1 MAIRVKFDNTNNVI
15 WPTFVLATRN
25 GTKLGVVNTTNES
38 LTDNFNSKFELRFDA
53 HKVDNDNENHIWDK
67 LQNFKL
73 LWCKEWDVWF
83 EIYVEIEESD
93 ELVKSVECVSL
104 GEAELSQILL
114 HDIEI
119 NTEDDIARDD
129 YVPTTLYNDS
139 NPKASLLDRIMEK
152 APHYSVHHVDTSIAN
167 IQRTFSFDNTSIYD
181 AFQDIAEEIGCIF
194 IIDSGTDDNG
204 NIKRQINV
212 YDLESYCY
220 DCGHRGDFRDVC
232 PDCDSTNVQNGYGED
247 TTVFVSV
254 DNLAESITYTT
265 DTDSVKNCFKLE
277 AGDDLMTA
285 TVINCNP
292 NGSRYL
298 WYISDEVKEDM
309 SDELV
314 AKLNEYDQEYEFF
327 QNEYSMTIPSGLAT
341 QYNNIITKYSSYDS
355 TLTNITNPIVGYSN
369 LMNTY
374 YDTIELYLLLHDT
387 LMPSVETSPT
397 TAESEAAKLTAAA
410 LSPVAV
416 QNINS
421 ISVATAS
428 SAVLS
433 MAKVL
438 VNPNYQVKVGA
449 SSLNNKVWTG
459 DFTITNYSDSEDTA
473 TSATVSI
480 TINGDYET
488 FIRQKIEKSLNT
500 SSNELA
506 VDATSLF
513 KLNLADFTVAI
524 KQFCLVSLNAFS
536 DACQSCME
544 LLIEQGVANDETW
557 ANKNPNM
564 YEEVYL
570 PYYDKMSA
578 LQNEIKLRENE
589 INVITGTTD
598 INGGVLTDGI
608 QTILEKHRANVH
620 SALDFEAFLG
630 TDLWLEFTAYRRE
643 DVYENS
649 NYISDGL
656 NNAELFKRAN
666 EFIEAASK
674 EVYKS
679 ATLQHSISASLKD
692 LLVMEEFAPIT
703 DKFAVGNWIRVKV
716 NDEVFRLRL
725 ISYTLDFAKL
735 EDLSIEFSDV
745 KKYHDGVTDG
755 ESVLAQAASMA
766 SSYDAVTRQADKGS
780 RANRQLTGWVNDG
793 LALTKMKIVDSADN
807 QNLTWDDHGLLCRE
821 YLPIT
826 DDYSD
831 KQLKII
837 NRGLYVT
844 DDGWR
849 TSKAGIGD
857 FTYYNPET
865 GLYEEAYGVIADTIV
880 GNIIL
885 GDNIGIYN
893 ESGSFKVNENG
904 LTLTSSA
911 TADNEHLLTIQ
922 KENGDGSYTKYVYID
937 QDGNVV
943 LNAQSVRISSTQTV
957 TSYVEETA
965 ESIASSTASNTLQT
979 WVNGDF
985 ADTIHELQD
994 GIVDAKIETF
1004 YQTTDP
1010 SAAWTTTGLKNSHA
1024 GDIWYNSSSSVQK
1037 YYRWNGTAWEEMRA
1051 MPPQAVI
1058 DTVDGKAT
1066 IYTGTTTPTG
1076 MSEGDLWFQGTNQPI
1091 LTYVND
1097 EWVEYNKYS
1106 AAIQGV
1112 QNYINSIGEQ
1122 VDGMAEIHYGT
1133 VTPTLNNSPASSWS
1147 DTATKDL
1154 HVDDLYY
1161 NTTDGYCYR
1170 FKKSGNTYSWE
1181 RIKDSDITAAASAAS
1196 DANDL
1201 ADQKRR
1207 VFVSTPTPPYDRGD
1221 LWVEGENGDIWR
1233 CATPK
1238 TTGQSYAKSDWVKA
1252 SKYTDD
1258 SAATNAY
1265 NYASDVMEYA
1275 QGLGGLIDDMVEIHY
1290 GTAVPTL
1297 SNSPASSW
1305 SDTTTK
1311 NAHLDDLYYDTTTGY
1326 CYRFTKSGSTYS
1338 WSRLKDKD
1346 ITEAASL
1353 AGQKRRVFVGTS
1365 TPTPPYDVG
1374 DLWAQ
1379 GPTGEI
1385 LKCKKARTSGSYVE
1399 SDWEKASKYT
1409 DDSALNDWIQNDFAT
1424 TIETLEEGIVDAKV
1438 DTWYQA
1444 SDPST
1449 SWNTDALKSQH
1460 AGDIWYNS
1468 SSTVQKYYRWNGT
1481 AWEEMRAT
1489 PPKAVMDTVDGKA
1502 SIFTGTN
1509 PAPTGMQ
1516 EGDLW
1521 FKGANEPILT
1531 YVGGQWIEY
1540 NKYSTAIN
1548 GVKSY
1553 AETLGAQID
1562 GIAEIHYGTI
1572 TPALNT
1578 APANSWSDTATK
1590 DLHVDDLY
1598 YNTTNGFC
1606 YRFTKNGS
1614 TYSWERIK
1622 DSDITAAA
1630 SAASD
1635 ANDLADQKRR
1645 VFVSQPTPP
1654 YDIGDLWVEGS
1665 TGDIWRCANSKS
1677 LGQSYAKSDWIKA
1690 SKYTDDSAATAAM
1703 TYAEDVMDYAEG
1715 LGGLID
1721 EMVEIH
1727 YGTAAPTLSNAPA
1740 NTWSDTATKD
1750 SHLDDLYYDTATGYC
1765 YRFTKSGSTY
1775 SWTRLKDKDIT
1786 AASNLAGQK
1795 RRVFV
1800 GTSNPTPPYD
1810 IGDLWAQGSTGDI
1823 MKCKTA
1829 RASGSYNASDW
1840 EKASKYTDDSNLN
1853 AFINGDFAT
1862 TVQSLQ
1868 NGITDAKVETWYQ
1881 TSDPSTSW
1889 NTATLKAQHTGDIW
1903 YNSTSSVQKYYRWS
1917 GSAWQEMTASPPDAV
1932 MNSIGGKATIF
1943 TGTNPAPSGMHEGDL
1958 WFKGQGEPILTY
1970 VNNQWVEYNKY
1981 TAAINGV
1988 KDYAE
1993 ALGGQID
2000 GMAEIHYGTVAP
2012 TLSNSPAS
2020 SWSDTATKDLHVD
2033 DLYYD
2038 TASGYCYRFTKSG
2051 STYSWVRIKDSD
2063 ITAAAST
2070 ASAANTLAGQKRRVF
2085 VSTPYTPYD
2094 IGDLWVQGSTGDIM
2108 KCKKARAS
2116 GSYTASDWEKA
2127 SKYTDDS
2134 TLTTWISGDFAAT
2147 VESLQNGI
2155 TDAKI
2160 ETWYQDSDP
2169 STAWTT
2175 TALKNQH
2182 TGDIWYNSKSTEQ
2195 RYYRWNGTAW
2205 EEMRATP
2212 PKAVMDEVDGKATIF
2227 TGTDTPSNPNENDLW
2242 FKGQDEPILTY
2253 INGQW
2258 VEYNKYTDD
2267 SAVNNL
2273 EIGGRNLL
2281 RNTKDFAEATYT
2293 STCTFARD
2301 AEGVTVIT
2309 FPAYTGSVGWK
2320 GCTFHPNIPYTLIRN
2335 KTVTLSFW
2343 YRSDSW
2349 TLASGGHDY
2358 PLPSFEILANAT
2370 DNPSGTKR
2378 LKYRTIYDSTVPA
2391 PTTEW
2396 QRFVQSYNITDSF
2409 FTAGSGTVTED
2420 RYFTIQMFQHNL
2432 SHLQYKKIQLE
2443 IGNKV
2448 TDWTP
2453 APEDVESSIQE
2464 YVTDLRG
2471 QIDGKAETWYQ
2482 ETDPSMIQSGDE
2494 WVDNWS
2500 ASEKE
2505 QHIGDL
2511 WYRTTDSTTWYYDG
2525 TEWIQQGVPQNVFN
2539 AIDGKSQ
2546 IFVSQP
2552 ETPYKEGDLWI
2563 EGADGDILVC
2573 INSRESGNF
2582 VETDWGKASKYND
2595 VGTGRNL
2602 IHNTN
2607 IIDLTSNS
2615 TRPNINGTEES
2626 HAFGLSAGN
2635 ITVAEHGLRHTV
2647 TSATRPGINFGTR
2660 TTANMGM
2667 YRLEAG
2673 KTYTWSFD
2681 WAAKVL
2687 SGSPSSSS
2695 NYYMRA
2701 WCVYTTDGATN
2712 STDIYQDVYIFSKD
2726 STDDRGAPVN
2736 DRCEFTFTIPKD
2748 ATGIW
2753 LQFSCNSTVDGN
2765 YATGDY
2771 VEISN
2776 IKLEEGTVA
2785 TAWTPAVEDILK
2797 RFDSVENSIDETNA
2811 AITGFKSE
2819 VETWMDFRD
2828 GELIIGKKFEREVDE
2843 GTEEVKFATVIDAE
2857 KLAFKQNDEE
2867 VAYISSNKLYITN
2880 AEITTN
2886 LIIGKYLFRPH
2897 DNEDGGMS
2905 LVWNA

>member
-119 NTEDDIARDD
+119 NTEDDIARDN

-139 NPKASLLDRIMEK
+139 DPKASLLDRIMEK
-152 APHYSVHHVDTSIAN
+152 APHYSVHHVDTSIAS

-204 NIKRQINV
+204 NIKRQIDV

-327 QNEYSMTIPSGLAT
+327 QNEYSMTIPSDLAT

-438 VNPNYQVKVGA
+438 VNPNYQIKVGA
-449 SSLNNKVWTG
+449 SSLSNKVWTG

-780 RANRQLTGWVNDG
+780 KANRQLTGWVNDG

-994 GIVDAKIETF
+994 GIVDAKIETY
-1004 YQTTDP
+1004 YQATDP
-1010 SAAWTTTGLKNSHA
+1010 STAWTTADLKNSHA
-1024 GDIWYNSSSSVQK
+1024 GDIWYNSSSSEQK

-1051 MPPQAVI
+1051 MPPQAVM

-1297 SNSPASSW
+1297 SNAPANSW
-1305 SDTTTK
+1305 SDTTAK

-1326 CYRFTKSGSTYS
+1326 CYRFTKSGSTFS

-1346 ITEAASL
+1346 ITDAASL

-1385 LKCKKARTSGSYVE
+1385 LKCKNARTSGSYVE

-1424 TIETLEEGIVDAKV
+1424 AIETLEEGIVDAKV

-1562 GIAEIHYGTI
+1562 GMAEIHYGTI

-1677 LGQSYAKSDWIKA
+1677 LGQSYAKSDWVKA

-1810 IGDLWAQGSTGDI
+1810 VGDLWAQGSTGDI
-1823 MKCKTA
+1823 MRCKTA

-1840 EKASKYTDDSNLN
+1840 EKASKYTDDSTAL
-1853 AFINGDFAT
+1853 
-1862 TVQSLQ
+1862 TV
-1868 NGITDAKVETWYQ
+1868 
-1881 TSDPSTSW
+1881 
-1889 NTATLKAQHTGDIW
+1889 KA
-1903 YNSTSSVQKYYRWS
+1903 
-1917 GSAWQEMTASPPDAV
+1917 
-1932 MNSIGGKATIF
+1932 
-1943 TGTNPAPSGMHEGDL
+1943 
-1958 WFKGQGEPILTY
+1958 
-1970 VNNQWVEYNKY
+1970 
-1981 TAAINGV
+1981 
-1988 KDYAE
+1988 YAE
-1993 ALGGQID
+1993 SLSSQID
-2000 GMAEIHYGTVAP
+2000 EIAEIHYGTVAP
-2012 TLSNSPAS
+2012 TLSNTPAS
-2020 SWSDTATKDLHVD
+2020 TWTDTATKDLHVD

-2038 TASGYCYRFTKSG
+2038 TTTGYCYRFIKSG
-2051 STYSWVRIKDSD
+2051 STYSWSRIKDSD
-2063 ITAAAST
+2063 ITAAAT
-2070 ASAANTLAGQKRRVF
+2070 EASNANTLAGQKRRIF
-2085 VSTPYTPYD
+2085 VNQPTPPYE

-2108 KCKKARAS
+2108 KCKTARAT
-2116 GSYTASDWEKA
+2116 GSYTASDWERASKYTDDSTALTVKAYAESLSGQIDEMAEIHYGTVVPTLNNSPASTWTDTATKDLHVDDLYYNTTTGYCYRFTKSGSTYSWSRIKDSDITAAATAASEASALAGQKRRIFVNQPTTPYEVGDLWVQGSTGDIMKCKTARATGNYAASDWEKA

-2134 TLTTWISGDFAAT
+2134 
-2147 VESLQNGI
+2147 SLNTFI
-2155 TDAKI
+2155 
-2160 ETWYQDSDP
+2160 
-2169 STAWTT
+2169 
-2175 TALKNQH
+2175 
-2182 TGDIWYNSKSTEQ
+2182 
-2195 RYYRWNGTAW
+2195 
-2205 EEMRATP
+2205 
-2212 PKAVMDEVDGKATIF
+2212 
-2227 TGTDTPSNPNENDLW
+2227 ND
-2242 FKGQDEPILTY
+2242 
-2253 INGQW
+2253 
-2258 VEYNKYTDD
+2258 
-2267 SAVNNL
+2267 
-2273 EIGGRNLL
+2273 
-2281 RNTKDFAEATYT
+2281 TYT
-2293 STCTFARD
+2293 S
-2301 AEGVTVIT
+2301 
-2309 FPAYTGSVGWK
+2309 
-2320 GCTFHPNIPYTLIRN
+2320 NIETL
-2335 KTVTLSFW
+2335 
-2343 YRSDSW
+2343 
-2349 TLASGGHDY
+2349 
-2358 PLPSFEILANAT
+2358 
-2370 DNPSGTKR
+2370 
-2378 LKYRTIYDSTVPA
+2378 
-2391 PTTEW
+2391 
-2396 QRFVQSYNITDSF
+2396 Q
-2409 FTAGSGTVTED
+2409 
-2420 RYFTIQMFQHNL
+2420 
-2432 SHLQYKKIQLE
+2432 
-2443 IGNKV
+2443 
-2448 TDWTP
+2448 
-2453 APEDVESSIQE
+2453 
-2464 YVTDLRG
+2464 G

-2482 ETDPSMIQSGDE
+2482 ETDPSKIQIGDE

-2626 HAFGLSAGN
+2626 YAFGLSAGN

-2673 KTYTWSFD
+2673 KTYTWSFE

-2712 STDIYQDVYIFSKD
+2712 STDLYQDVYIFSKD

-2819 VETWMDFRD
+2819 IETWMDFQD

-2857 KLAFKQNDEE
+2857 RLAFKQNDEM

-2880 AEITTN
+2880 AEITTD

-2905 LVWNA
+2905 LVWNE